1 VFLIPLIFVLVSIIF
16 ADSSLHVRTFDDVEI
31 HPNPQLNVIV
41 GPNGEA
47 TLRLVSFYHR
57 VVGLYVDSAK
67 H

>member
-1 VFLIPLIFVLVSIIF
+1 MFSIPLIFVLVSIIF
-16 ADSSLHVRTFDDVEI
+16 ADSSLRIRTFDDVEI

-47 TLRLVSFYHR
+47 ALRLVSFYHR
-57 VVGLYVDSAK
+57 VVVDSAK